1 MYEIL
6 PKMEHLSSLMFW
18 RQGGQTCPIE
28 PKISDLNCVT
38 APSEDDLKLLHHTT
52 IITTP
57 PDIGQSIN
65 SKEETVETI
74 QKNGIR
80 NITELQYREKR
91 RSIGDVSV
99 LYQRNIEIGNE
110 STRNTKGKIIR
121 QMSYPTFLNDKNA
134 NTENVSCSSS
144 FESSFEQFESISS
157 SAFF

>member
-1 MYEIL
+1 M
-6 PKMEHLSSLMFW
+6 
-18 RQGGQTCPIE
+18 
-28 PKISDLNCVT
+28 
-38 APSEDDLKLLHHTT
+38 KLLHHTT

-80 NITELQYREKR
+80 NITELEYREKI

-99 LYQRNIEIGNE
+99 LYQRNTEIGNE
-110 STRNTKGKIIR
+110 STRNTKRKIIR

-144 FESSFEQFESISS
+144 FESSFEQFESVSS